1 MKIERN
7 KIIEATEAEL
17 MERYLKEWYDDIYSF
32 REYLRLMVEA
42 GVKIVEMKQVPEWE
56 ACVNA
61 IEQAQKE
68 AYNQALEDAAENV
81 IMKLLNGIIVIDK
94 DSILKLKK

>member
-1 MKIERN
+1 MKTAEEILESHLTSMLSRT
-7 KIIEATEAEL
+7 KESYATI
-17 MERYLKEWYDDIYSF
+17 D
-32 REYLRLMVEA
+32 
-42 GVKIVEMKQVPEWE
+42 EMKQIPEWE

-68 AYNQALEDAAENV
+68 SYNQALEDAVENV

>member
-1 MKIERN
+1 MK
-7 KIIEATEAEL
+7 TAE
-17 MERYLKEWYDDIYSF
+17 EYIYGGLSNS
-32 REYLRLMVEA
+32 YNLRDVIDNLTDEQICEV
-42 GVKIVEMKQVPEWE
+42 
-56 ACVNA
+56 